1 MRVEPDGTF
10 VELALPTTI
19 DPANPPSWLEPCA
32 EFLAA
37 WRDIQTHGL
46 HGWMTLHGVEPHP
59 CLAEALGVFE
69 SELGQLR
76 HVHGKRHA
84 DEVRRKRR
92 ERKPAR

>member
-1 MRVEPDGTF
+1 MRVQPDGTF
-10 VELALPTTI
+10 LELDGPTTI

-46 HGWMTLHGVEPHP
+46 QGWMALHGVQPHP
-59 CLAEALGVFE
+59 CLAEALEVFE

-76 HVHGKRHA
+76 HEHGKQQA
-84 DEVRRKRR
+84 EDARRKRR
-92 ERKPAR
+92 ERKPVR